1 MNNHPRPRRLNDR
14 SFKVCSHVVVT
25 SRIRSVQAKEVR
37 DYKVTLLDYPPFQ
50 ALLDLA
56 RDDYRFTASSKLC
69 IPCDESM
76 FIEVVRCAGSPQER
90 RVFLYL

>member
-1 MNNHPRPRRLNDR
+1 MKFTGPLA
-14 SFKVCSHVVVT
+14 FVVSMSQIFVEGNEEDV
-25 SRIRSVQAKEVR
+25 SE
-37 DYKVTLLDYPPFQ
+37 KVTLLDYPPFQ